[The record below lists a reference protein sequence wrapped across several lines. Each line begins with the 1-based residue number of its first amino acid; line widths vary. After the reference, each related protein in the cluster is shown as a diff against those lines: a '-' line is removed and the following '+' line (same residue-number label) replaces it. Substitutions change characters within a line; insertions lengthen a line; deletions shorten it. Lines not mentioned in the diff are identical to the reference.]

1 MYCSKCLAKTAFPV
15 PNYIINI
22 EFKPTK
28 KFGDEE
34 VAKDYSGQEQLVCC
48 GEGSNCLSVAVNE
61 CMELLKAETENILG
75 LNLEEYLKHEI
86 HITPFVAPNSEVS
99 DTYQMKAM
107 RYSHVAAIVADI
119 RWQIILENK
128 FYL

>member
-1 MYCSKCLAKTAFPV
+1 
-15 PNYIINI
+15 
-22 EFKPTK
+22 
-28 KFGDEE
+28 
-34 VAKDYSGQEQLVCC
+34 
-48 GEGSNCLSVAVNE
+48 
-61 CMELLKAETENILG
+61 MELLKAETENILG
-75 LNLEEYLKHEI
+75 LNLEEYSKHEI